1 MANELKVVDTKEQ
14 AIAVKF
20 TGEIST
26 VMAKSDS
33 WKFFMS
39 NLPAAK
45 QKQIQA
51 EVFSYISLHADTV
64 KDLDANEFMARV
76 ADCYSQ
82 GYTLT
87 DGEGFILPFW
97 NNKEKR
103 FVAAFVPG
111 WVGIKRRAMET
122 GLFKYFTV
130 SHVYEGTIKGYD
142 YRREIPIFDETKIPT
157 GTEKI
162 IGYLGYYEM
171 YIGAQQEIYCSIESL
186 QKHALKYSPQ
196 SRKAGELVGLWK
208 DSLDAMCLKTMY
220 RKLGK
225 LAPKSKNPTPQQ
237 AQFYAELDADDE
249 PQYERP
255 ANVNDDGIV
264 VEPSAIEEVDGETLP
279 FDEPPIPDDYDYEPE
294 PPQGYSQIQNDSG
307 LKCSDCGEE
316 IQDNVY
322 AYSTKNYGK
331 PLCYKCQKKYKAK

>member
-1 MANELKVVDTKEQ
+1 MSNIQVADTQ
-14 AIAVKF
+14 SAQLAVKF
-20 TGEIST
+20 NNSLST

-33 WKFFMS
+33 WKFFIEK
-39 NLPAAK
+39 LPAARRE
-45 QKQIQA
+45 QIPND
-51 EVFSYISLHADTV
+51 VFSYVTLHADTV
-64 KDLDANEFMARV
+64 KDLDANDFMARV
-76 ADCYSQ
+76 VDCYSQ

-87 DGEGFILPFW
+87 DGDGFILPFW
-97 NNKEKR
+97 NSKLKR

-122 GLFKYFTV
+122 GLFRYFTV
-130 SHVYEGTIKGYD
+130 SHIYEGTIKGYD
-142 YRREIPIFDETKIPT
+142 HRREIPIFDETKIPT
-157 GTEKI
+157 GTEKV

-171 YIGAQQEIYCSIESL
+171 FSGAKQEIYCSVESL
-186 QKHALKYSPQ
+186 QAHALKYSPQ

-237 AQFYAELDADDE
+237 AQFYAELETDDE

-255 ANVNDDGIV
+255 ANVNEDGVV
-264 VEPSAIEEVDGETLP
+264 VESSAIEEVDGETLP

-294 PPQGYSQIQNDSG
+294 PPQGYSQSQNDSC
-307 LKCSDCGEE
+307 LKCADCGET
-316 IQDNVY
+316 IKTNVY
-322 AYSTKNYGK
+322 EYSTKKYGK
-331 PLCYKCQKKYKAK
+331 PLCYNCQQKHKA